1 MNELKLLI
9 EHTGHTYTLKPTRE
23 YAIGSASDCEI
34 RLTDPQV
41 SPYHLKF
48 SFDQFSKTWH
58 IYDLGSNT
66 GTLIDNQPISDYPLV
81 AKKRVSLGSGIHL
94 LATPE
99 GSETTPA
106 SQPAS
111 IRTPQPVTAP
121 PPPPPGYAAASPS
134 YPTTMPAAKP
144 AVISSEPYRAS
155 IREYFEYLKRRRT
168 ATNEQESFG
177 QKALDDF
184 ILSIKIK
191 RWPKKE
197 GRYIYAF
204 LIGGFVLV
212 LLQQILL
219 LILWV
224 IAGLGFAFKTVER
237 PPNLPEPKATD
248 EQIMKWLLFDQAN
261 LVKKGKAELRLLD
274 TTGQELDN
282 VLDSEP
288 IVLMTGLIKELGES
302 DVINWLYFM
311 NLVGRENYFFEQ
323 GLDGKYKYSIYDF
336 LAIYPCKNFIAYY
349 RCKWNFVTGLSLS
362 DETCEY
368 LYDSIVSVKTQE
380 YSISSATQIKPRPEA
395 ESSSGNNTTQIGL
408 GLSELT
414 SKLNEVSE
422 VKQEEDGVT
431 RPHPNLYQKRIDYE
445 VIEITTTDSQSIRF
459 PVMVSKDREI
469 VDASQT
475 FNFDKVQQSLARNT
489 AHTIR
494 QQVRQRKPGF
504 IKTQSVNEMRQNLL
518 E

>member
-1 MNELKLLI
+1 
-9 EHTGHTYTLKPTRE
+9 
-23 YAIGSASDCEI
+23 
-34 RLTDPQV
+34 
-41 SPYHLKF
+41 
-48 SFDQFSKTWH
+48 
-58 IYDLGSNT
+58 
-66 GTLIDNQPISDYPLV
+66 
-81 AKKRVSLGSGIHL
+81 
-94 LATPE
+94 
-99 GSETTPA
+99 
-106 SQPAS
+106 
-111 IRTPQPVTAP
+111 
-121 PPPPPGYAAASPS
+121 
-134 YPTTMPAAKP
+134 MPAAKP

-204 LIGGFVLV
+204 FIGGFVLV

-224 IAGLGFAFKTVER
+224 TAGLGFAFKTVER

-261 LVKKGKAELRLLD
+261 LVKKGKAELRLLEP
-274 TTGQELDN
+274 TGQELDN

-323 GLDGKYKYSIYDF
+323 GLDGQYKYSIYDF

-380 YSISSATQIKPRPEA
+380 YSISSGTKRRNQSEQ
-395 ESSSGNNTTQIGL
+395 ESKLGNNANPLGFGL
-408 GLSELT
+408 NELEQESRLGNNAKPLGFGISELT
-414 SKLNEVSE
+414 SQLNEVSE
-422 VKQEEDGVT
+422 VKQEEDRVT

-459 PVMVSKDREI
+459 PVMVPKDREI

-475 FNFDKVQQSLARNT
+475 FKLDKVQESLARNT

>member
-1 MNELKLLI
+1 
-9 EHTGHTYTLKPTRE
+9 
-23 YAIGSASDCEI
+23 
-34 RLTDPQV
+34 
-41 SPYHLKF
+41 
-48 SFDQFSKTWH
+48 
-58 IYDLGSNT
+58 
-66 GTLIDNQPISDYPLV
+66 
-81 AKKRVSLGSGIHL
+81 VSLGSGIHL
-94 LATPE
+94 VATPE

-106 SQPAS
+106 SQPAP
-111 IRTPQPVTAP
+111 ITTPQPVTAP
-121 PPPPPGYAAASPS
+121 PPPPPGYAAAPPS

-204 LIGGFVLV
+204 FIGGFVLV

-261 LVKKGKAELRLLD
+261 LVKKGKAELRLLEP
-274 TTGQELDN
+274 TGQELDN

-323 GLDGKYKYSIYDF
+323 GLDGQYKYSIYDF

-380 YSISSATQIKPRPEA
+380 YSISSGTKRRNQSEQ
-395 ESSSGNNTTQIGL
+395 ESKLGNNANPLGFGL
-408 GLSELT
+408 NELEQESRLGNNAKPLGFGISELT
-414 SKLNEVSE
+414 SQLNEVSE
-422 VKQEEDGVT
+422 VKQEEDRVT

-459 PVMVSKDREI
+459 PVMVPKDREI

-475 FNFDKVQQSLARNT
+475 FKLDKVQESLARNT

>member
-1 MNELKLLI
+1 
-9 EHTGHTYTLKPTRE
+9 
-23 YAIGSASDCEI
+23 
-34 RLTDPQV
+34 
-41 SPYHLKF
+41 
-48 SFDQFSKTWH
+48 
-58 IYDLGSNT
+58 
-66 GTLIDNQPISDYPLV
+66 
-81 AKKRVSLGSGIHL
+81 
-94 LATPE
+94 
-99 GSETTPA
+99 
-106 SQPAS
+106 
-111 IRTPQPVTAP
+111 
-121 PPPPPGYAAASPS
+121 
-134 YPTTMPAAKP
+134 MPAAKP

-204 LIGGFVLV
+204 FIGGFVLV

-261 LVKKGKAELRLLD
+261 LVKKGKAELRLLEP
-274 TTGQELDN
+274 TGQELDN

-323 GLDGKYKYSIYDF
+323 GLDGQYKYSIYDF

-380 YSISSATQIKPRPEA
+380 YSISSGTKRRNQSEQ
-395 ESSSGNNTTQIGL
+395 ESKLGNNANPLGFGL
-408 GLSELT
+408 NELEQESRLGNNAKPLGFGISELT
-414 SKLNEVSE
+414 SQLNEVSE
-422 VKQEEDGVT
+422 VKQEEDRVT

-459 PVMVSKDREI
+459 PVMVPKDREI

-475 FNFDKVQQSLARNT
+475 FKLDKVQESLARNT